1 MRSCN
6 KPNKPNEAP
15 NCDCAHQG
23 LGGDWRENRGSSGGL
38 EGGGIAQVVSMR
50 GVFWG
55 VRTHPQVPGSIL
67 VCQDLPGGT
76 GVLRMLTPTLGS
88 TRTHFGV
95 SGPTRG
101 GGGGGRVEG
110 SHCPSGS
117 TRTHFGVSL
126 PILGVLRLIL
136 RFQNPFWVARTNFRG
151 PIAHTGVRGYHSG
164 VPLSILECQNP
175 SWGANVFLGYQD
187 TFWHGVVHPGASG
200 SVLGYQDSYWVAIGC
215 SEVPGHILGCHC
227 PSWDIRICTRAPR
240 PILECCCQS

>member
-175 SWGANVFLGYQD
+175 SWGANVLLGYQD
-187 TFWHGVVHPGASG
+187 TF
-200 SVLGYQDSYWVAIGC
+200 
-215 SEVPGHILGCHC
+215 
-227 PSWDIRICTRAPR
+227 
-240 PILECCCQS
+240 

>member
-55 VRTHPQVPGSIL
+55 VRTHPQVPGSVL

-76 GVLRMLTPTLGS
+76 GVLRVLTPTLGS

-101 GGGGGRVEG
+101 GEERGGGQGLGEPLSFWEYQDPFWSVIAHPGGAETHFEVSEPILDCQNQLQG
-110 SHCPSGS
+110 SHCPYWCARVPFWG
-117 TRTHFGVSL
+117 TTVHPGVPE
-126 PILGVLRLIL
+126 PILGC
-136 RFQNPFWVARTNFRG
+136 QCP
-151 PIAHTGVRGYHSG
+151 SG
-164 VPLSILECQNP
+164 
-175 SWGANVFLGYQD
+175 
-187 TFWHGVVHPGASG
+187 
-200 SVLGYQDSYWVAIGC
+200 
-215 SEVPGHILGCHC
+215 VPGHILAWRC
-227 PSWDIRICTRAPR
+227 PSWGIRICFGVPGL
-240 PILECCCQS
+240 ILGCHWLF